1 MKKKNTSLY
10 LVALLAVALLIGV
23 GYAALSATL
32 NINGRTTIEKAS
44 WDVHFGNISANTA
57 DVKFYA
63 STDSAMSSPISA
75 TSLGSTNTLKY
86 SIDLQMDGQTHD
98 VVFDIVNAGTIDAK
112 ISSLPSWFNSGDIT
126 SNLYVDSISA
136 GNLFAKLT
144 AGSCKYSDGT
154 YINTG
159 DVITAGDSKSVTC
172 SHRMKTASELTN
184 SDLEYWNSTS
194 FSSYSTLTG
203 TFNINIGFVQA
214 D

>member
-10 LVALLAVALLIGV
+10 LTAILAVAILIGV

-32 NINGRTTIEKAS
+32 NINGRTTIGKAS
-44 WDVHFGNISANTA
+44 WDVHFANISANTS

-63 STDSAMSSPISA
+63 STDSALSNPMSASQI
-75 TSLGSTNTLKY
+75 GSTNTVRY

-112 ISSLPSWFNSGDIT
+112 ISTMTGLPDTDIT
-126 SNLYVDSISA
+126 SNQYVGSTPA
-136 GNLFAKLT
+136 GNIFYELT
-144 AGSCKYSDGT
+144 TGTCKYSDGT
-154 YINTG
+154 KIRAG
-159 DVITAGDSKSVTC
+159 DVIKAGNSKSVTC
-172 SHRMKTASELTN
+172 SHHMKVGSELTN
-184 SDLEYWNSTS
+184 SDLELWNNTS

-203 TFNINIGFVQA
+203 TFDINIGFVQA